1 MQVLEADSKTTRN
14 VLLKSI
20 KNLRSQVCRAG
31 CQAVATVFLSIGKSL
46 EADTESL
53 VKELLQKSADTNK
66 FIRWQ
71 EFFIHQIINHSFISR
86 SDSFKA
92 LEVMAENFSVY
103 RVISLVMAGFSA
115 QKNVVIRANI
125 ANIVDSVIVR

>member
-1 MQVLEADSKTTRN
+1 M
-14 VLLKSI
+14 
-20 KNLRSQVCRAG
+20 CRAAS
-31 CQAVATVFLSIGKSL
+31 QAVAVVFLAVGKTL
-46 EADTESL
+46 EADTEGL

-66 FIRWQ
+66 FIRLTVRGYLILI
-71 EFFIHQIINHSFISR
+71 FILFYSAR

-92 LEVMAENFSVY
+92 LEVMSENFSVY

>member
-66 FIRWQ
+66 FIR
-71 EFFIHQIINHSFISR
+71 
-86 SDSFKA
+86 
-92 LEVMAENFSVY
+92 
-103 RVISLVMAGFSA
+103 
-115 QKNVVIRANI
+115 
-125 ANIVDSVIVR
+125 